1 MPMVDAL
8 VKEVNFVT
16 SFRYNNIFE
25 EAITL
30 LKYGRV
36 DVTPMITHE
45 FPFEKSLEAFDV
57 TENSKDTAVKVII
70 NL

>member
-1 MPMVDAL
+1 MVDAL

-45 FPFEKSLEAFDV
+45 FPFEQSLEAFDV
-57 TENSKDTAVKVII
+57 TENSKTLTVKVII
-70 NL
+70 NF